1 MSTPASPSKASKISQ
16 EATTTSPDEW
26 VSRIREGIIGEGS
39 AIPGPFGPR
48 PLVYADYTAS
58 GRPLAMIENAIE
70 RQVLPYYGNT
80 HTETSF
86 TGMHTTRLREAA
98 RQAVREA
105 VGAGPE
111 HAVIFT
117 GTGATAA
124 IARFSRI
131 MGLEERFEADS
142 IDRPVMFIGP
152 FEHHSNELMWRE
164 TDVELVSIPLDVYG
178 LPCLSV
184 LEERLEE
191 YAHRSLKIVS
201 FSAASNVTGVIT
213 DVRKLARL
221 THAHGGVVACDYAAS
236 GPYVPIDMAA
246 SGGDAED
253 HLDAI
258 FLSPHKFIGGPGT
271 SGVLVIRRDQCTN
284 AVPSLAGGG
293 TVSYVTA
300 QEHHYVDDPQR
311 REEAGTPGIVQDVRT
326 GLVFTLKSQ
335 VGAQHI
341 AALEGAIVDKAMAQW
356 RGIENLHI
364 LGPLD
369 TPRLGIFSFNIS
381 AGARMIHHNLVV
393 AMLNDL
399 FGIQARGGCSC
410 AGPYGHEL
418 LGIGPERANQHAT
431 LVLEGKSLYRPGW
444 ARLGFNYFFNDEDA
458 CYIIDAVSFIARH
471 ASVLMWLYSVD
482 VERGVWRVRDAAPFH
497 DMLTLEDMLNFATL
511 FENNSSSEP
520 SHDSPRDSPPDAAQC
535 FVAAQALVET
545 ACSTP
550 IDPTPPQTSAAED
563 ALRWFWWPHES
574 IEATAAQAEMTP

>member
-1 MSTPASPSKASKISQ
+1 MPTPASSNSAKRPH
-16 EATTTSPDEW
+16 ETTVTSPEEW
-26 VSRIREGIIGEGS
+26 VTRIRQGIIGEGT

-58 GRPLAMIENAIE
+58 GRALTMIEDAIE
-70 RQVLPYYGNT
+70 QHVLPYYGNT

-86 TGMHTTRLREAA
+86 TGMHTTRLRESA
-98 RQAVREA
+98 RQAIREA

-117 GTGATAA
+117 GTGATTA
-124 IARFSRI
+124 IDRFSRI
-131 MGLEERFEADS
+131 MGLEKRFAADNPE
-142 IDRPVMFIGP
+142 RPVMFIGP

-164 TDVELVSIPLDVYG
+164 TGVELVSIPLDECG
-178 LPCLSV
+178 LPCFSV
-184 LEERLEE
+184 LEERLKE
-191 YAHRSLKIVS
+191 YAHRTLKIVS

-213 DVRKLARL
+213 DVKKLATL
-221 THAHGGVVACDYAAS
+221 THAYSGIIACDYAAS
-236 GPYVPIDMAA
+236 GPYVPINMTA
-246 SGGDAED
+246 SNDSADD

-258 FLSPHKFIGGPGT
+258 FLSPHKFIGGPDT
-271 SGVLVIRRDQCTN
+271 SGVLVIRRDMCTN
-284 AVPSLAGGG
+284 AVPGLAGGG

-300 QEHHYVDDPQR
+300 EDHHYVADPQR
-311 REEAGTPGIVQDVRT
+311 REEAGTPGIVQDIRT

-341 AALEGAIVDKAMAQW
+341 AELESAIVSKATSRW
-356 RGIENLHI
+356 KGVNNLHI

-381 AGARMIHHNLVV
+381 AGPRMIHHNLVV

-418 LGIGPERANQHAT
+418 LGIGPELASQHAA

-458 CYIIDAVSFIARH
+458 CYIIDAVNFIARH
-471 ASVLMWLYSVD
+471 ACVLMRLYTVD
-482 VERGVWRVRDAAPFH
+482 VEAGVWRVRDAAPFN
-497 DMLTLEDMLNFATL
+497 DMLSLEKMLDSATSSGK
-511 FENNSSSEP
+511 NSP
-520 SHDSPRDSPPDAAQC
+520 GDASPDTAQC
-535 FVAAQALVET
+535 FAEAQALVEKAQSMT
-545 ACSTP
+545 
-550 IDPTPPQTSAAED
+550 IDPPALPTGAAED

-574 IEATAAQAEMTP
+574 AEATTAQAEMTP

>member
-1 MSTPASPSKASKISQ
+1 MPTPASSRNISKSSRGTPA
-16 EATTTSPDEW
+16 TSPDEW
-26 VSRIREGIIGEGS
+26 VSRIRKGIIGEGS

-58 GRPLAMIENAIE
+58 GRALAMIEDAI
-70 RQVLPYYGNT
+70 RQHALPYYGNT

-86 TGMHTTRLREAA
+86 TGMYTTRLRESA

-117 GTGATAA
+117 GSGATAA
-124 IARFSRI
+124 IDRFSRI
-131 MGLEERFEADS
+131 MGLQQRFEADS

-164 TDVELVSIPLDVYG
+164 TGVELVSIPLDEYG
-178 LPCLSV
+178 LPCFAV
-184 LEERLEE
+184 LEERLKE
-191 YAHRSLKIVS
+191 YAHHSLKIVS

-213 DVRKLARL
+213 DVRRLARL
-221 THAHGGVVACDYAAS
+221 THAYGGVVACDYAAS
-236 GPYVPIDMAA
+236 GPYVPIDMSA
-246 SGGDAED
+246 SSNDADD

-258 FLSPHKFIGGPGT
+258 FLSPHKFIGGPDT

-284 AVPSLAGGG
+284 AVPGLAGGG

-300 QEHHYVDDPQR
+300 DEHHYIADPQR
-311 REEAGTPGIVQDVRT
+311 REEAGTPGIVQDIRT
-326 GLVFTLKSQ
+326 GLVFTLKSR
-335 VGAQHI
+335 VGAQHV
-341 AALEGAIVDKAMAQW
+341 ASLEGALVDKAIEQW
-356 RGIENLHI
+356 KGIDNLHI

-381 AGARMIHHNLVV
+381 AGPRMIHHNLVV

-418 LGIGPERANQHAT
+418 LGIGPELANQHAA

-444 ARLGFNYFFNDEDA
+444 ARLGFNYFFNDESA
-458 CYIIDAVSFIARH
+458 CYIIDAVNFIARH
-471 ASVLMWLYSVD
+471 AAVLMRLYSVD
-482 VERGVWRVRDAAPFH
+482 VQGGVWRARDAAPFH
-497 DMLTLEDMLNFATL
+497 DMLSLEDMLDSATP
-511 FENNSSSEP
+511 FEKN
-520 SHDSPRDSPPDAAQC
+520 SPPDFAQC
-535 FVAAQALVET
+535 FVEAQALVET
-545 ACSTP
+545 AQATA
-550 IDPTPPQTSAAED
+550 IDPTPPLTSAAEE

-574 IEATAAQAEMTP
+574 IEAATAQAEMTP